1 MAFEDRSQHSS
12 ASFVELAV
20 YHRPKNNAGQ
30 QRIDR
35 MPVDD
40 LRGALEFLRHA
51 EKLKDVLRSGYTS
64 SGRPESTAEHTW
76 RLCLMA
82 MVFAPSIPGIDLER
96 LLGLCVVHDLGEA
109 LQGDIPATEQ
119 ASRPGKSASE
129 RADLEILTASLAP
142 ELRARIVGLW
152 EEYESGSTP
161 EAVLAKGF
169 DKLETILQHTQGE
182 NPAGFDYAFNL
193 DYGRAQTSRHPLLA
207 AIRAILDEDTRRRI
221 GSG

>member
-1 MAFEDRSQHSS
+1 MQTKDI
-12 ASFVELAV
+12 
-20 YHRPKNNAGQ
+20 P
-30 QRIDR
+30 
-35 MPVDD
+35 
-40 LRGALEFLRHA
+40 GALEFLRRA

-82 MVFAPSIPGIDLER
+82 LLFAPSIPDIDLGR
-96 LLGLCVVHDLGEA
+96 LLQLCVVHDLGEA

-119 ASRPGKSASE
+119 ALWPGKSARE
-129 RADLEILTASLAP
+129 RADLAKLTGSLAP

-152 EEYESGSTP
+152 EEYESASTP
-161 EAVLAKGF
+161 EAALAKGF

-193 DYGRAQTSRHPLLA
+193 DYGRAQTSAHPLLA
-207 AIRAILDEDTRRRI
+207 AIRTILDEDTRRRVR
-221 GSG
+221 SGEKA